1 MSTAH
6 EGPANLS
13 ITMDRKEIKKVLA
26 SVIISE
32 PCGIDWDS
40 MTGDDRTRFC
50 NQCSFKVHNLS
61 AMSDREAAEV
71 LSRRKFE
78 RTCIYL
84 YKRKDGSV
92 KVDNCPRIL
101 RRSRNRII
109 AAASFTL
116 VCLSFG
122 LWHGASAAGGLVGA
136 GVSYDPAI
144 GQANEVVCSA
154 DSDLPTSIAQFATNA
169 FLPTAIAFTVFKLTS
184 KYLTLWLAA
193 SILTVIMLGAGIAWA
208 LGIHV

>member
-1 MSTAH
+1 
-6 EGPANLS
+6 
-13 ITMDRKEIKKVLA
+13 MDRKEIKKVLA
-26 SVIISE
+26 SAIISE
-32 PCGIDWDS
+32 PCGMDWDS
-40 MTGDDRTRFC
+40 MTGDDRIRFC

-71 LSRRKFE
+71 LNRRKFE
-78 RTCIYL
+78 RTCIYV

-101 RRSRNRII
+101 RKTRNRII

-136 GVSYDPAI
+136 GVSYDPGM
-144 GQANEVVCSA
+144 GQASEVGMVA
-154 DSDLPTSIAQFATNA
+154 DSNLPTSIAQFATNA
-169 FLPTAIAFTVFKLTS
+169 FLPTAIAFAVFKMTS

-193 SILTVIMLGAGIAWA
+193 SIVTVVMFGAGIAWT